1 MVFHLL
7 LTAGFVV
14 LSLGLRSIAIPFVF
28 RLGNLS
34 MLVASYLFGST
45 ITEHP
50 SGGVFCVSLWFLF
63 PWVDLIGRV
72 RRMQLPASHAIESQ
86 MAPGSQ
92 RFPDLAE
99 LTEEAEAEG
108 FVTVEDCGWDHAG
121 QRHFVRLLSHPT
133 EPVRA
138 AINLVESDEF
148 AFFYLTV
155 SSRTTDGKMWHTWNY
170 PFSVSL
176 KPSPEW
182 RFQRLRE
189 TESFIQML
197 EAHRS
202 WLTRNNVTNAAPASK
217 DADALTAELQAEIQA
232 QITHNL
238 KCGVLL
244 SAGEGLVRYSW
255 KGCFFLWF
263 QFLRELVRL

>member
-14 LSLGLRSIAIPFVF
+14 LSLALRSIANPFIF

-50 SGGVFCVSLWFLF
+50 TGGVFCVSLWFLF
-63 PWVDLIGRV
+63 PWVDLIARV
-72 RRMQLPASHAIESQ
+72 RRMQLPAAHAIESQ
-86 MAPGSQ
+86 MAPGPH
-92 RFPDLAE
+92 RFPDLDE

-108 FVTVEDCGWDHAG
+108 FLQIEDCGWDHGG
-121 QRHFVRLLSHPT
+121 QRHFVRLLTHPT
-133 EPVRA
+133 EHVRA

-155 SSRTTDGKMWHTWNY
+155 SSRTTEGILWHTWNY
-170 PFSVSL
+170 PFSLSL
-176 KPSPEW
+176 KPSPHW
-182 RFQRLRE
+182 KFQRLRE
-189 TESFIQML
+189 VESFLQML
-197 EAHRS
+197 ESHRA
-202 WLTRNNVTNAAPASK
+202 WLQRNKATNTTPASN
-217 DADALTAELQAEIQA
+217 DADALTAELQSEIHA
-232 QITHNL
+232 QVAHNL
-238 KCGVLL
+238 QCGVLL
-244 SAGEGLVRYSW
+244 NAGDGLVRYSW
-255 KGCFFLWF
+255 KGCFYLWF

>member
-1 MVFHLL
+1 MVFNLL
-7 LTAGFVV
+7 LTAGFAV
-14 LSLGLRSIAIPFVF
+14 LSLALRSIAIPFVF

-50 SGGVFCVSLWFLF
+50 SGGIFCVSLWFLF

-72 RRMQLPASHAIESQ
+72 RKMQLPASHAIESQ
-86 MAPGSQ
+86 MAPGSH

-99 LTEEAEAEG
+99 LTDEAEAEG
-108 FVTVEDCGWDHAG
+108 FEKVEDCGWDHGG

-138 AINLVESDEF
+138 AINLVEGDEF

-155 SSRTTDGKMWHTWNY
+155 TSRTTDGKLWHTWNY
-170 PFSVSL
+170 PFSLSL
-176 KPSPEW
+176 KPSPDW
-182 RFQRLRE
+182 KFQRLRE
-189 TESFIQML
+189 VDGFLQML
-197 EAHRS
+197 EAHRE
-202 WLTRNNVTNAAPASK
+202 WLKRNHVTNAAPATK
-217 DADALTAELQAEIQA
+217 DADTVIAELQAEIQT
-232 QITHNL
+232 QVTHNID
-238 KCGVLL
+238 CGVLQN
-244 SAGEGLVRYSW
+244 AGDGLVRYSW